1 MMKLFRGNERGAAP
15 IYAIGVLI
23 LAILLVGGVILL
35 KNFEGNKTTA
45 DKPVPVESGEFKADD
60 AKDEKKTEETKKTET
75 AAADEKKSETT
86 NTTNTNTNTVAATGA
101 TEYMPEKLT
110 ATGPEDFLYAIIG
123 LVLAGGTVYAAWN
136 YAKSRSLVKAK
147 LLQKDTFH

>member
-1 MMKLFRGNERGAAP
+1 MMKFFRGNERGAAP

-35 KNFEGNKTTA
+35 KNVEGNKTTA

-86 NTTNTNTNTVAATGA
+86 NTTNTVAATGA

-110 ATGPEDFLYAIIG
+110 ATGPEDFLYAVIG

-147 LLQKDTFH
+147 LLQK